1 MYDTIIKQN
10 YFDFSKSYLL
20 VPLQT
25 KFAEIT
31 ISSAAVPSI
40 KKAQSILLAHFHASQ
55 QTRDKTIL

>member
-10 YFDFSKSYLL
+10 YFDFSKSNLL

-31 ISSAAVPSI
+31 ISSAAVPSV
-40 KKAQSILLAHFHASQ
+40 KEAGSTLPAHFHASQ